1 VTELVDLDALTDEET
16 RRQALKAAI
25 ADLMFALADLTRKY
39 DEHDA
44 RKWSEIRHSDGR
56 PYIALGALA
65 PAVDAFRRLTA

>member
-1 VTELVDLDALTDEET
+1 MTELVDLDALADEEA

-56 PYIALGALA
+56 PYIALGALT
-65 PAVDAFRRLTA
+65 PAVDAFRRLTS